1 MVDAAERLV
10 AEQGLAALT
19 VQAVQREARQR
30 NKSAVQYHFGGRDAL
45 IAAVLSDRM
54 AHTETRR
61 TSMLLALPEIASTR
75 QLVEVLVMPIVDAVL
90 EREPSYWA
98 RFVLQTLSDPAG
110 GLAALESVDTRALD
124 ATQAR
129 LRERLPDLPTS
140 VRALRVQSTVGYAT
154 LVLAAYEAGALPHLG
169 KEELATEIVD
179 AAHGLLGAPST
190 LPAPASRARTNQRG
204 GRGTGSATAT
214 LP

>member
-1 MVDAAERLV
+1 MADWV
-10 AEQGLAALT
+10 
-19 VQAVQREARQR
+19 
-30 NKSAVQYHFGGRDAL
+30 GG
-45 IAAVLSDRM
+45 
-54 AHTETRR
+54 
-61 TSMLLALPEIASTR
+61 IASTR
-75 QLVEVLVMPIVDAVL
+75 QLVEVLVLPIVESVL

-129 LRERLPDLPTS
+129 LRERLPDLPRS

-154 LVLAAYEAGALPHLG
+154 LVLAAHEAGALPHLG
-169 KEELATEIVD
+169 KDELTAEIID
-179 AAHGLLGAPST
+179 AAHGLLCAPST
-190 LPAPASRARTNQRG
+190 LPAPASRRRTNQRG
-204 GRGTGSATAT
+204 GRGTGPATAA

>member
-19 VQAVQREARQR
+19 VQAVQREAGQR
-30 NKSAVQYHFGGRDAL
+30 NKSAVRYHFGGRDAL

-54 AHTETRR
+54 ARTEARR
-61 TSMLLALPEIASTR
+61 TSMLLALPEMVSTR
-75 QLVEVLVMPIVDAVL
+75 QLVEVLVLPIVESVL

-98 RFVLQTLSDPAG
+98 RFVIQTLSDPAG

-129 LRERLPDLPTS
+129 LRQRLSDLPRS
-140 VRALRVQSTVGYAT
+140 IRALRVQSTVGYAT
-154 LVLAAYEAGALPHLG
+154 MVLAAYEAGALAHLG
-169 KEELATEIVD
+169 QEQLTAEIID

-190 LPAPASRARTNQRG
+190 LPADGSRRQTNQRG
-204 GRGTGSATAT
+204 GGGTGPATAT